1 MTERRTPRSKKKEEE
16 KKMFTRYPNM
26 KVDVAGEDGI
36 TNAACGHRIPAFK
49 AFFIVD
55 APGMPNV
62 AERISVS
69 SRQPDG
75 TRAIKYVK
83 FLCGCCA
90 IEQMRLRENTFR
102 RETQEA
108 RDRARLEI
116 AAEQEQKM
124 TKTFGGK
131 MLADPIAE
139 LQAFMHASGRLS
151 PS

>member
-1 MTERRTPRSKKKEEE
+1 
-16 KKMFTRYPNM
+16 MFTRYPNM

-55 APGMPNV
+55 APDMPNV
-62 AERISVS
+62 EERISVS

-75 TRAIKYVK
+75 TFKIKHVK

-90 IEQMRLRENTFR
+90 VEEMRRRENTFR
-102 RETQEA
+102 RETAEA
-108 RDRARLEI
+108 RDRARLEV

-124 TKTFGGK
+124 KERWSGK